1 MEYARKKGGWITFDP
16 NLRLPLWNT
25 PDEAREQ
32 ILWGLSQ
39 ADVVKISD
47 EEAEFL
53 WGITDEEKAAE
64 KLQKEFGVKLSMVT
78 MGPRGA
84 YLSNEK
90 AAARAACPRVTPV
103 DTTGAGDI
111 FGGSAVAWLLKSG
124 KAPEELD
131 EKELA
136 AMGAFASTAASL
148 STEMPG
154 GIPSIPSEEAVLKSS
169 GDQKPYKRR
178 GAVRTDSSA
187 WSSVHFFPAWRP
199 GPG

>member
-1 MEYARKKGGWITFDP
+1 M
-16 NLRLPLWNT
+16 WNT

-90 AAARAACPRVTPV
+90 AAARAACPRVMPV

-136 AMGAFASTAASL
+136 AMGASIHRPACPQKCL
-148 STEMPG
+148 EDPQYPIG
-154 GIPSIPSEEAVLKSS
+154 GGGPKNS
-169 GDQKPYKRR
+169 GDQ
-178 GAVRTDSSA
+178 AV
-187 WSSVHFFPAWRP
+187 
-199 GPG
+199 

>member
-1 MEYARKKGGWITFDP
+1 M
-16 NLRLPLWNT
+16 RLPLWNT

-47 EEAEFL
+47 EEAELL

-154 GIPSIPSEEAVLKSS
+154 GIPSIPSEEAVLK
-169 GDQKPYKRR
+169 KLR
-178 GAVRTDSSA
+178 GSEAI
-187 WSSVHFFPAWRP
+187 
-199 GPG
+199 

>member
-1 MEYARKKGGWITFDP
+1 M
-16 NLRLPLWNT
+16 RLPLWNT

-90 AAARAACPRVTPV
+90 AAAGQP
-103 DTTGAGDI
+103 
-111 FGGSAVAWLLKSG
+111 
-124 KAPEELD
+124 APE
-131 EKELA
+131 
-136 AMGAFASTAASL
+136 
-148 STEMPG
+148 
-154 GIPSIPSEEAVLKSS
+154 
-169 GDQKPYKRR
+169 
-178 GAVRTDSSA
+178 
-187 WSSVHFFPAWRP
+187 
-199 GPG
+199 

>member
-1 MEYARKKGGWITFDP
+1 MRTAVKQAVEYARKKGKWITFDP
-16 NLRLPLWNT
+16 NLRLSLWNT

-39 ADVVKISD
+39 ADVVKLSD

-64 KLQKEFGVKLSMVT
+64 KLQKESGVKLFMVT

-84 YLSNEK
+84 YLSNRK
-90 AAARAACPRVTPV
+90 AAARVFCPRVTPV

-111 FGGSAVAWLLKSG
+111 FGGSAVAWLLKNG

-136 AMGAFASTAASL
+136 AMAL
-148 STEMPG
+148 SRPQR
-154 GIPSIPSEEAVLKSS
+154 PACPQKSPEESPVSPLRQRSLKSS
-169 GDQKPYKRR
+169 GNQKPYKRGR
-178 GAVRTDSSA
+178 CQAR
-187 WSSVHFFPAWRP
+187 
-199 GPG
+199 